1 MIRIAIC
8 DDEERAVAS
17 TEKIVKTCLQAQGI
31 GCEITTYTQSRN
43 LLYDITDDGFF
54 YDLILLDIE
63 MPGISGME
71 IPQQVKGF
79 LPNARII
86 FVTSHTEYAIDA
98 FELSIFRYVPKN
110 NLETKLTAAITD
122 AAKLIELEAGQE
134 YTIQTANHM
143 EKIPYK
149 DIFYI
154 QRDGKNSSIVSS
166 VGTSKV
172 RKSLQRVFDELNAPE
187 FIFIDRGYI
196 VNIVQIMKVSDSI
209 AILGSQATNQ
219 SILGGAYMM
228 DWVRVVSC
236 LFTNELRLFLG
247 VYLVARLTDFSLE
260 RKALLLTGAGGCLA
274 TILQAASL
282 PTIGV
287 MAVEVLVITAVAWYY
302 QRKKMNYKI
311 ALLAYLFDC
320 VVVFF
325 DLFSGKDHPLL
336 CWIVPPP
343 KDLC

>member
-1 MIRIAIC
+1 
-8 DDEERAVAS
+8 
-17 TEKIVKTCLQAQGI
+17 
-31 GCEITTYTQSRN
+31 
-43 LLYDITDDGFF
+43 
-54 YDLILLDIE
+54 
-63 MPGISGME
+63 
-71 IPQQVKGF
+71 
-79 LPNARII
+79 
-86 FVTSHTEYAIDA
+86 
-98 FELSIFRYVPKN
+98 
-110 NLETKLTAAITD
+110 
-122 AAKLIELEAGQE
+122 
-134 YTIQTANHM
+134 
-143 EKIPYK
+143 
-149 DIFYI
+149 
-154 QRDGKNSSIVSS
+154 
-166 VGTSKV
+166 
-172 RKSLQRVFDELNAPE
+172 
-187 FIFIDRGYI
+187 
-196 VNIVQIMKVSDSI
+196 
-209 AILGSQATNQ
+209 
-219 SILGGAYMM
+219 MM

-247 VYLVARLTDFSLE
+247 VYLVARLTDFS
-260 RKALLLTGAGGCLA
+260 LA